1 MESNQIEEIIK
12 QNEVLQR
19 EFSSQRKEIKSIKI
33 IVVAMAILF
42 GLLLVAYGAG
52 FIIGS
57 LTLQ

>member
-12 QNEVLQR
+12 QNEVLR
-19 EFSSQRKEIKSIKI
+19 KEFSSQRKDIKSIKI
-33 IVVAMAILF
+33 MILAMAILF

-57 LTLQ
+57 LK

>member
-1 MESNQIEEIIK
+1 MESSKIEEIIK

-19 EFSSQRKEIKSIKI
+19 EFSSQRKEIKSIKV

-57 LTLQ
+57 LS

>member
-1 MESNQIEEIIK
+1 MESNKIEEIIK

-57 LTLQ
+57 LS

>member
-1 MESNQIEEIIK
+1 MESNKLEEIIK

-19 EFSSQRKEIKSIKI
+19 EFSSQRKEIKSIKV

-57 LTLQ
+57 LS

>member
-12 QNEVLQR
+12 QNEVLR
-19 EFSSQRKEIKSIKI
+19 KEFSSQRKDIKSIKI
-33 IVVAMAILF
+33 IIVAMAILF

-57 LTLQ
+57 LTQQ

>member
-12 QNEVLQR
+12 QNEVLR
-19 EFSSQRKEIKSIKI
+19 KEFSSQRKDIKSIKI
-33 IVVAMAILF
+33 IIIAMAILF

-57 LTLQ
+57 LK

>member
-12 QNEVLQR
+12 QNEVLR
-19 EFSSQRKEIKSIKI
+19 KEFSSQRKDLKSIKI
-33 IVVAMAILF
+33 IIVAMAILF

-57 LTLQ
+57 LK

>member
-12 QNEVLQR
+12 QNEVLR
-19 EFSSQRKEIKSIKI
+19 KEFSSQRKDIKSIKI
-33 IVVAMAILF
+33 IILAMAILF

-57 LTLQ
+57 LK

>member
-12 QNEVLQR
+12 QNEVLR
-19 EFSSQRKEIKSIKI
+19 KEFSSQRKDIKSIKI
-33 IVVAMAILF
+33 IIVAMAILF

-57 LTLQ
+57 LK